1 MRYWFVSLFFPLV
14 AGLIFTGCAPE
25 FTDDKCETS
34 RDCFLNEICVQGRCQ
49 IAPDETDGGMNDMG
63 PTIRTILVAPET
75 VEVGV
80 GRTASLEASV
90 INSRGEVVT
99 PESDVT
105 WSVENGDLASVAST
119 SDSGTVAEIEGL
131 MAGDTTV
138 TASLGDVSAQ
148 VSLSVATVPVARVE
162 LDTQTVFLTVGA
174 TQTLDATAYDAQGNE
189 LQDRDF
195 DWSSGQSAIASVDD
209 QGVVTGSGAGTTEI
223 TVSSEGRSA
232 TAAVVVDQSSV
243 SGVTIEP
250 TMPVSVFIGESTQL
264 NAVPRDNMGDP
275 LCNESEYTE
284 TSTPCGRPS
293 NWISGSSSI
302 LTVDDTGTVTGQAVG
317 EATVLVEVD
326 GFRATAEVTVEQPN
340 RPPTAEAGPDQ
351 TVEAGTQV
359 TLDGSGSSDPD
370 GDMLS
375 YSWSLSG
382 PSGSTATL
390 SDPGVVAPTFTPQ
403 TTGTF
408 TATLAID
415 DGSGMTAMDTVE
427 ITVNPDVNQSP
438 TASIASVSSP
448 AATGTQLNL
457 DGSSS
462 NDPDGSNANLSYT
475 WSIVTQPTGSTASL
489 GSTSGPSSTITPDVE
504 GAYEV
509 ELSVDDGMD
518 TDTTSV
524 IFYAT
529 GSPSGNTAPTV
540 QPLSDSTVVLPS
552 GGSDTVSLSA
562 SASDPDMGQTLSYQ
576 WSITA
581 KPSGLSSSD
590 QPSLSNATSAN
601 ATLTVNATGDYI
613 VTVSVSDGV
622 ETALASKRVEVN
634 ANQPP
639 SPSISV
645 SPSSSVATGTQ
656 VTVDGS
662 GSTDPEG
669 GTITYTWSLTST
681 PSGSSATL
689 SSTSSAQSNFTP
701 DVAGSYTVELT
712 ASDPNN
718 ATASTTV
725 TIQANNQAPTAS
737 ATISPSNSE
746 PTGTQ
751 LTLDASGSTDPEGG
765 SLMYSWT
772 VTAAPSGSSA
782 TPMNASSAS
791 ATFTPD
797 AVGSYTFE
805 VTVTDPE
812 GATDSTTI
820 SFTATNQAPTASAT
834 ISPSNS
840 EPTGTQLTL
849 DASGSSDPEGGT
861 LSYSWSVTAA
871 PSGSSATLM
880 NATSASATFTPDAV
894 GSYTF
899 EVTVTDP
906 EGATDSTTISF
917 TATNQAPTASAS
929 ISPSNSEPT
938 GTQLTLDASGSSDP
952 EGGSLMYNWT
962 VTAAPSGSSAT
973 LMNATSASATFTPDA
988 VGSYTFEVT
997 VTDPEGATDSTT
1009 ISFTAT
1015 NQAPTAS
1022 ASISPSNSEPTGTQ
1036 LTLDASGSSDPEGG
1050 SLTYS
1055 WAVTAAPSGSS
1066 ATLSS
1071 PSMGSTNFTPDVS
1084 GSYTFEVT
1092 VTDPEGA
1099 TDSTTISFTA
1109 N

>member
-1 MRYWFVSLFFPLV
+1 MSKRYWIVSSLFALV
-14 AGLIFTGCAPE
+14 AGMLLAGCAPE
-25 FTDDKCETS
+25 FSDDKCETN
-34 RDCFLNEICVQGRCQ
+34 RDCFLDEICVQGRCQ
-49 IAPDETDGGMNDMG
+49 VAPDETDGGMGDGGMDDGGMDDAGDTG
-63 PTIRTILVAPET
+63 PTIRNILASPEM

-80 GRTASLEASV
+80 GRTASLEARV
-90 INSRGEVVT
+90 INSRGEVIT
-99 PESDVT
+99 PETDVS
-105 WSVENGDLASVAST
+105 WDVGSGDLASVTNT

-138 TASLGDVSAQ
+138 TASVGDVSAQ
-148 VSLSVATVPVARVE
+148 VSLSVVTVPVSRVE
-162 LDTQTVFLTVGA
+162 LTPQTVFLTVG
-174 TQTLDATAYDAQGNE
+174 TTETLQATAYDAEGNE
-189 LQDRDF
+189 LDNRDF
-195 DWSSGQSAIASVDD
+195 DWSSAQSGVASVDD
-209 QGVVTGSGAGTTEI
+209 QGVVTASGAGATEI

-232 TAAVVVDQSSV
+232 TATVIVEQSAVAGLS
-243 SGVTIEP
+243 IEP
-250 TMPVSVFIGESTQL
+250 NMPTTVLIGESTQL
-264 NAVPRDNMGDP
+264 NAVPLNDAGDP
-275 LCNESEYTE
+275 LCSEAAYTD

-293 NWISGSSSI
+293 AWISGSSSI
-302 LTVDDTGTVTGQAVG
+302 LSVDDTGMITGQAVG
-317 EATVLVEVD
+317 DVTVLVELD

-340 RPPTAEAGPDQ
+340 RAPTADAGADQ
-351 TVEAGTQV
+351 TVVQGDQV

-370 GDMLS
+370 GDNLT

-382 PSGSTATL
+382 PSGSSATL
-390 SDPGVVAPTFTPQ
+390 SDPSVVDPTFTPQ

-408 TATLAID
+408 TATLTVD
-415 DGSGMTAMDTVE
+415 DGNGMTAMDTVE
-427 ITVNPDVNQSP
+427 ITVNPDVNQPP
-438 TASIASVSSP
+438 TASIASISSP

-462 NDPDGSNANLSYT
+462 NDPDGSNASLTYT
-475 WSIVTQPTGSTASL
+475 WSLLAQPTGSTASL

-509 ELSVDDGMD
+509 ELTVDDGMD

-562 SASDPDMGQTLSYQ
+562 SASDPDMGQTLTYQ

-590 QPSLSNATSAN
+590 QPSLSNANSAN

-639 SPSISV
+639 TPSISV

-669 GTITYTWSLTST
+669 GTISYTWNLTST
-681 PSGSSATL
+681 PSGSSAML

-701 DVAGSYTVELT
+701 DVAGSYTVELI

-725 TIQANNQAPTAS
+725 TIQANNQTPTAS

-765 SLMYSWT
+765 TLTYSWS
-772 VTAAPSGSSA
+772 VTTAPSGSSA
-782 TPMNASSAS
+782 TLSSPSMAS
-791 ATFTPD
+791 TNFTPD
-797 AVGSYTFE
+797 VSGSYTFEVTVTDPEGATDSTTISFTATNQAPTASASISPSNSEPTGTQLTLDASGSTDPEGGTLTYSWLVTTAPSGSSATLSSPTMASTNFTPDVSGSYTFE

-849 DASGSSDPEGGT
+849 DASGSTDPEGGT
-861 LSYSWSVTAA
+861 LTYSWSVT
-871 PSGSSATLM
+871 T
-880 NATSASATFTPDAV
+880 
-894 GSYTF
+894 
-899 EVTVTDP
+899 
-906 EGATDSTTISF
+906 
-917 TATNQAPTASAS
+917 
-929 ISPSNSEPT
+929 
-938 GTQLTLDASGSSDP
+938 
-952 EGGSLMYNWT
+952 
-962 VTAAPSGSSAT
+962 
-973 LMNATSASATFTPDA
+973 
-988 VGSYTFEVT
+988 
-997 VTDPEGATDSTT
+997 
-1009 ISFTAT
+1009 
-1015 NQAPTAS
+1015 
-1022 ASISPSNSEPTGTQ
+1022 
-1036 LTLDASGSSDPEGG
+1036 
-1050 SLTYS
+1050 
-1055 WAVTAAPSGSS
+1055 APSGSS

-1071 PSMGSTNFTPDVS
+1071 PSMASTNFTPDVS

-1099 TDSTTISFTA
+1099 TDTTTISFTA
-1109 N
+1109 S